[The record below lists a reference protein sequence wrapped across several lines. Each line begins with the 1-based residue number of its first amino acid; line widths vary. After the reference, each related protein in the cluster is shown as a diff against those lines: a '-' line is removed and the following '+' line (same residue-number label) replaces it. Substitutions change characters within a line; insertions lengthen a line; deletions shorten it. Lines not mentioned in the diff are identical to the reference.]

1 MALLYLAG
9 KVGPGMCDGEIFRA
23 IGQRLRARRRLL
35 GLTQRAVAD
44 GCGLTFQQIQKYET
58 GQVTLSVA
66 RLIALAEVLEAPV
79 GELLCGIS
87 TRQAAAK
94 EIKNADWLSL

>member
-1 MALLYLAG
+1 MS
-9 KVGPGMCDGEIFRA
+9 DHEIFRA
-23 IGQRLRARRRLL
+23 IGHRLRARRRLL

-66 RLIALAEVLEAPV
+66 RLITLAHVLEAPV
-79 GELLCGIS
+79 GDLLSGL
-87 TRQAAAK
+87 AARPGDRPVA
-94 EIKNADWLSL
+94 NGGRWLSV

>member
-1 MALLYLAG
+1 MS
-9 KVGPGMCDGEIFRA
+9 DSDIFRA

-66 RLIALAEVLEAPV
+66 RLLALSEVLEAPV
-79 GELLCGIS
+79 GELLFGLS
-87 TRQAAAK
+87 AQTPPTPMAK
-94 EIKNADWLSL
+94 RANWLSA

>member
-1 MALLYLAG
+1 MG
-9 KVGPGMCDGEIFRA
+9 DSDIFRA

-66 RLIALAEVLEAPV
+66 RLIALSEVLEAPV
-79 GELLCGIS
+79 GELLSGLRVHPTIAP
-87 TRQAAAK
+87 AARD
-94 EIKNADWLSL
+94 ADWLSL

>member
-1 MALLYLAG
+1 MG
-9 KVGPGMCDGEIFRA
+9 DSEIFRA
-23 IGQRLRARRRLL
+23 IGHRLRARRRLL

-66 RLIALAEVLEAPV
+66 RLIALAQVLQAPV
-79 GELLCGIS
+79 GDLIS
-87 TRQAAAK
+87 GLDPHSAGQPPTTRGQWVSA
-94 EIKNADWLSL
+94 

>member
-1 MALLYLAG
+1 
-9 KVGPGMCDGEIFRA
+9 MCDSDIFRA

-66 RLIALAEVLEAPV
+66 RLIALSEVLEAPV
-79 GELLCGIS
+79 GELLRDLS
-87 TRQAAAK
+87 TTTAPRPT
-94 EIKNADWLSL
+94 IKGADWLSL

>member
-1 MALLYLAG
+1 MS
-9 KVGPGMCDGEIFRA
+9 DSDIFRA
-23 IGQRLRARRRLL
+23 IGLRLRARRRLL

-79 GELLCGIS
+79 GDLLYGLCS
-87 TRQAAAK
+87 QPPRRAAAGD
-94 EIKNADWLSL
+94 ADWLPL

>member
-1 MALLYLAG
+1 MS
-9 KVGPGMCDGEIFRA
+9 DSDIFRA
-23 IGQRLRARRRLL
+23 IGLRLRARRRLL
-35 GLTQRAVAD
+35 GMTQRAVAD

-79 GELLCGIS
+79 GELLYGLCS
-87 TRQAAAK
+87 QTSRRAAAGD
-94 EIKNADWLSL
+94 ADWLPL